1 MRPIRR
7 KVAIRCLR
15 DDRKR
20 TDDVSVTRQSLPAI
34 HRGLSQRKGIALALG
49 EAPLLLRIA
58 SFNAYQEGW
67 ALYAERLAAEI
78 ELAAGL
84 PEAALQR
91 LPQEAGRPELVLRT
105 QALLRVG
112 RPAEVTGALQT
123 WVVTHPH
130 DAAAWQLLASAW
142 QAQGQPLRAVRAE
155 AESHA
160 ARYDYA
166 AAVDR
171 FKAGQDLARKSSSA
185 ADYIEA
191 SIIDTRLRAMELLLK
206 EQAAE
211 R

>member
-1 MRPIRR
+1 M
-7 KVAIRCLR
+7 
-15 DDRKR
+15 
-20 TDDVSVTRQSLPAI
+20 
-34 HRGLSQRKGIALALG
+34 
-49 EAPLLLRIA
+49 
-58 SFNAYQEGW
+58 
-67 ALYAERLAAEI
+67 
-78 ELAAGL
+78 AAGL

-105 QALLRVG
+105 QPLLRVG